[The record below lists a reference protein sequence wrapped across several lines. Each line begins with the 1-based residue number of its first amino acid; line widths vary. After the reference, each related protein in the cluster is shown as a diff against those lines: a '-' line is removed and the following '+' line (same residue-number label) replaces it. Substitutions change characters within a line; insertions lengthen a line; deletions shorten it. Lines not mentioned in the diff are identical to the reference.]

1 MFKDTEKTAK
11 FPVTY
16 FVHENTAKT
25 IEVIFPFSHYRC
37 IVTAFKLLLFQTILT
52 ERVKGNVRVMLA
64 DMEFKWQAYVSD
76 VQLLNTLTHHRRIR
90 GRFCILSAPTPLV
103 ELP

>member
-1 MFKDTEKTAK
+1 LKERKPLHSVREKESQSLRAVFSSPMFKDTEKTAK

-64 DMEFKWQAYVSD
+64 DMEFK
-76 VQLLNTLTHHRRIR
+76 
-90 GRFCILSAPTPLV
+90 
-103 ELP
+103 